1 MRRDWP
7 SLFLSGSGQ
16 PNVRANN
23 VIVRARAIHFAALVS
38 VAALVWVGQSGG
50 AGQTSSGAYKP
61 LSSLGHL
68 QPAPY
73 AGKLGPEL
81 TPIPNA
87 PLLAEPASAAT
98 PTKSIDGIKCEGME
112 RMVFHIHAHLV
123 VVVNGKYRVIP
134 YGVGIG
140 PPLRGENT
148 KAGAFVTQGSCFSW
162 IHTHA
167 ADGIIHLEGPAERTY
182 TLGEFF
188 DIWGQPLSANE
199 VGPAHGAVTAIVNG
213 MVYTGDPRQI
223 PLLKHAQIQLE
234 VGRPLIAPVTIKF
247 YGSL

>member
-38 VAALVWVGQSGG
+38 VAALVWVGQSDG
-50 AGQTSSGAYKP
+50 AGQASSGAYKP

-167 ADGIIHLEGPAERTY
+167 ADGIFHLEGPAERTAGRVLRHMGAAIECQRGWARPWSGDGDRERHGLY
-182 TLGEFF
+182 RR
-188 DIWGQPLSANE
+188 
-199 VGPAHGAVTAIVNG
+199 PAS
-213 MVYTGDPRQI
+213 DPV
-223 PLLKHAQIQLE
+223 AQA
-234 VGRPLIAPVTIKF
+234 RADPT
-247 YGSL
+247 